1 MKIKCT
7 KEVHAELVARCHEKA
22 NCGGCVLENVCKMY
36 EQDAEKKSYQRLT
49 ELVEIEYEDEED
61 KICRRSQAPLSG
73 MAKYYRDSL
82 DEAAALKFAPFK
94 EIEAITNETAESEA
108 PVRE

>member
-7 KEVHAELVARCHEKA
+7 KEEHAELVARCHEQA

-36 EQDAEKKSYQRLT
+36 EQDGEKKPYQRLT
-49 ELVEIEYEDEED
+49 ELVEIEDEEDEEY
-61 KICRRSQAPLSG
+61 RRSQAPLSG

-94 EIEAITNETAESEA
+94 EIEAITNETAEGEA

>member
-7 KEVHAELVARCHEKA
+7 KEEHAELVARCHEKA

-49 ELVEIEYEDEED
+49 ELVEIEEEDEED
-61 KICRRSQAPLSG
+61 KEYSRSQAPLSG
-73 MAKYYRDSL
+73 VAKYYRDSL
-82 DEAAALKFAPFK
+82 DESAALKFAPFK
-94 EIEAITNETAESEA
+94 EIEAITNETAESET